1 MTRRPATDLDG
12 FLTEALAAEAA
23 DDPSCEPVAAVA
35 LSVPPVS
42 PPSSLRERVVAATA
56 QQHRFDDLEARIAQL
71 MDVSVEVAA
80 GFLRA
85 IDGPAEAW
93 GPGPAPA
100 VSLLHLAGGPAVA
113 DAVTGFVRV
122 EVGHE
127 FPEHGHVGDEIVVVL
142 QGSFQDSADGTIYRA
157 GDEATM
163 PAGSSHH
170 FRSLGPAR
178 LVGLAIVQG
187 GVVVGGQTIG
197 PGDPRA

>member
-1 MTRRPATDLDG
+1 MTRRSAIDLDG

-23 DDPSCEPVAAVA
+23 GEPSCEAVAAVA
-35 LSVPPVS
+35 LSVPRLA
-42 PPSSLRERVVAATA
+42 PPASLRERLLATTA
-56 QQHRFDDLEARIAQL
+56 QQHRFDDLEARVAQL
-71 MDVSVEVAA
+71 MDVSTDVAA

-100 VSLLHLAGGPAVA
+100 VSLLHLSGGPAVA

-122 EVGHE
+122 DVGHE
-127 FPEHGHVGDEIVVVL
+127 FPEHGHVGDEVVLVL
-142 QGSFQDSADGTIYRA
+142 QGSFQDSANGTIYRC

-163 PAGSSHH
+163 PRGSSHH

-178 LVGLAIVQG
+178 LVGLAIVHG

-197 PGDPRA
+197 PADPRA